1 MLKKDGKGKN
11 RVAKFKNGGGCMER
25 GSLMMRVRPIC
36 ELWSSRDFEWQ
47 N

>member
-11 RVAKFKNGGGCMER
+11 RVAKFKNGGYMER
-25 GSLMMRVRPIC
+25 GSLMMRVRLIY
-36 ELWSSRDFEWQ
+36 EMWSSRNFEWQ